1 MIETRSLSKTFDNG
15 VHAVDGVDMTVRP
28 GEIVG
33 FLGPNGAGKTTT
45 MRMLTTLLRPTG
57 GPPPWPAT
65 TSYASRARCAAASAT
80 SPRAAACHP
89 SPPIR
94 GELEVQGM
102 LYGLSRADAA
112 ARIPGVL
119 ERLDLAGLADQ
130 APATL
135 SGGRRRRFDIAFAL
149 LHDPVLLFLDEPTTG
164 LDPQSR
170 ANLWDHIRSLR
181 DRQGMT
187 VFLTTH
193 YLDEADALC
202 DRVMIIDRGRIVAQG
217 APAELKTGGRT
228 LDDVFLDITGRSLRE
243 ENATI
248 GQGGHDAA
256 RHLGAVPPRTGRD
269 AGTADRHRHRGDPA
283 AAVPRAVRARL
294 RHHRHLG
301 DAGPRA
307 DRAARADERGH
318 GRVRDRLRQARG
330 GVLER
335 LRVTPASRLAL
346 LLGRV
351 LNNVVTLVLQTVLL
365 LAVAY
370 AFGLR
375 APLAGVLG
383 SFVLVVVLGASLA
396 ALSYAIALTIDEH
409 LFPPVMTTAVVPLVL
424 LSGSFLPMSMAPG
437 WLDALSH
444 VSPFRYVLEALR
456 DLFHGHYLTG
466 TVAAGAAVTVAF
478 AVFSLTIGTRVFNRE
493 QA

>member
-15 VHAVDGVDMTVRP
+15 VHAVDGVDMTVQP

-45 MRMLTTLLRPTG
+45 MRMLTTLLRPTAG
-57 GPPPWPAT
+57 TATVAGHDLVREPREVRRRIGYAAQGSGMPPVTPV
-65 TSYASRARCAAASAT
+65 
-80 SPRAAACHP
+80 
-89 SPPIR
+89 R
-94 GELEVQGM
+94 GELELQGM

-119 ERLDLAGLADQ
+119 ERLDLAGLADR

-135 SGGRRRRFDIAFAL
+135 SGGQRRRFDIAFAL

-248 GQGGHDAA
+248 GQGA
-256 RHLGAVPPRTGRD
+256 
-269 AGTADRHRHRGDPA
+269 
-283 AAVPRAVRARL
+283 
-294 RHHRHLG
+294 
-301 DAGPRA
+301 
-307 DRAARADERGH
+307 
-318 GRVRDRLRQARG
+318 
-330 GVLER
+330 
-335 LRVTPASRLAL
+335 
-346 LLGRV
+346 
-351 LNNVVTLVLQTVLL
+351 
-365 LAVAY
+365 
-370 AFGLR
+370 
-375 APLAGVLG
+375 
-383 SFVLVVVLGASLA
+383 
-396 ALSYAIALTIDEH
+396 
-409 LFPPVMTTAVVPLVL
+409 
-424 LSGSFLPMSMAPG
+424 
-437 WLDALSH
+437 
-444 VSPFRYVLEALR
+444 
-456 DLFHGHYLTG
+456 
-466 TVAAGAAVTVAF
+466 
-478 AVFSLTIGTRVFNRE
+478 
-493 QA
+493 